1 MIGDLFVFGNRIIV
15 KRDVIYDS
23 LIQFW
28 DYDDKVVVYLSI
40 FLFVIR
46 EVLKRLFKYY
56 FFGGCWENVIED
68 MKEKL
73 RGISKYNKFVE
84 FVFGYLD

>member
-46 EVLKRLFKYY
+46 EVLKRLF
-56 FFGGCWENVIED
+56 
-68 MKEKL
+68 
-73 RGISKYNKFVE
+73 
-84 FVFGYLD
+84 

>member
-28 DYDDKVVVYLSI
+28 DYVDKVVVYLSI
-40 FLFVIR
+40 FLFVIGD
-46 EVLKRLFKYY
+46 VVKRLFKDY

-73 RGISKYNKFVE
+73 RGISQYNKFVE